1 MSESPTFCDA
11 VHVRADRVRSYRWVR
26 QGLAPVEDIV
36 LLLPTCGKFPEWTYS
51 HSVICICLP
60 VSQGHVLLCVCIYA
74 SVRLGRHVPSE
85 NRVRVDRPEICMRV
99 VMMCVEVCRGFDIA
113 PTSGHYRMHRP
124 NYLTPKNLTHKHRSN
139 LGLQA

>member
-1 MSESPTFCDA
+1 MDVCAQRYMHLPACVSRPCAA
-11 VHVRADRVRSYRWVR
+11 VCMHICKCAVR
-26 QGLAPVEDIV
+26 
-36 LLLPTCGKFPEWTYS
+36 
-51 HSVICICLP
+51 
-60 VSQGHVLLCVCIYA
+60 
-74 SVRLGRHVPSE
+74 RHVPSE